1 MATQVQRA
9 LAAAHKICYNLGR
22 KEALAIEYF
31 LSAGETVYIRVT
43 GNEAHSMG
51 TVYNF
56 QVEKAS

>member
-1 MATQVQRA
+1 MIEYT
-9 LAAAHKICYNLGR
+9 LEDDMFNYNFG
-22 KEALAIEYF
+22 IEYF

-56 QVEKAS
+56 QVEKAR